1 MVYVSKSSPAA
12 LEILT
17 PVSKSASVSVPWN
30 PVMLQVSVESVAPYT
45 LVSASAVTVKSAAV
59 IVKSAVTKLTVQL
72 LSAAA
77 DGVMVYVPTSSPTAL
92 EILTP
97 VSKSASFSPPTNPVM
112 VEMGI
117 YSVPL

>member
-1 MVYVSKSSPAA
+1 
-12 LEILT
+12 
-17 PVSKSASVSVPWN
+17 
-30 PVMLQVSVESVAPYT
+30 MLQVSVGSVAPYT

-77 DGVMVYVPTSSPTAL
+77 DGVMVYVPTSSPAAL

-97 VSKSASFSPPTNPVM
+97 VSKSASVSVPWNPVM
-112 VEMGI
+112 LQVKVG
-117 YSVPL
+117 SVAPYTLV